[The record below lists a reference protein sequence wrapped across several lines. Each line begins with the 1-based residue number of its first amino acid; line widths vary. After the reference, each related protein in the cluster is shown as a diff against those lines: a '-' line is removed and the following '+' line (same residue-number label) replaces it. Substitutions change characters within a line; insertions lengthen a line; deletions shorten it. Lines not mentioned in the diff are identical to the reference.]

1 MKNKFKI
8 AKYSVDGEI
17 FTKAG
22 YDEYLIQYMKGL
34 RSHQLRIVVNGILT
48 TQKINLLDGNSGY
61 KSSILKSISEYREI
75 IKDET
80 KSKNKPTRFVSIAS
94 LESLYSKKIIHNIQ
108 TFLLPISKEDSR
120 DKLTEYGLID

>member
-1 MKNKFKI
+1 
-8 AKYSVDGEI
+8 
-17 FTKAG
+17 
-22 YDEYLIQYMKGL
+22 MKGL

-48 TQKINLLDGNSGY
+48 SQKINLLDGNSGY
-61 KSSILKSISEYREI
+61 KSSILKSIKEYRDF